1 MLFQTTAAHEE
12 LRAKI
17 RSFAEEEI
25 KPLAFLMDQNNEFPE
40 EAVKKLGKLGWMGIP
55 YPKEYGGAGL
65 DALSYAIAVEELARV
80 DGGTGVILSAHV
92 SLGSWPIFAYGTE
105 EQKKKYLVPLA
116 KGEKIGAFGLT
127 ETNAGSDAG
136 GTETTALDKGDY
148 YLLNGGKIFITN
160 APKADTYVV
169 FAVTTPD
176 IGTRGISAFIV
187 EKGWKG
193 FEFGDHYDKMG
204 IRSSSTAELIFN
216 TRTDEKA
223 YSDSDGNFMISAK
236 NNDAL
241 RFVKQKYDRI
251 TYSVKPEDF
260 KNSIKITLIKSVV
273 EIEEVEIKSKL
284 TGNLREDARRVESVK
299 KVKLNKEIAKYIAE
313 KSDPEIIKPRGG
325 EFVQPVGQGFS
336 VGKVSNQADKIDL
349 AEDFL
354 EILGEDYFT
363 DLGLKK
369 SEISGFIF
377 HVMSSLDLKNAYKYG
392 YLKESDIAQFRKQ
405 AEIKI
410 NDFRKLK

>member
-1 MLFQTTAAHEE
+1 MKKTLLLFLFILAN
-12 LRAKI
+12 
-17 RSFAEEEI
+17 SFYA
-25 KPLAFLMDQNNEFPE
+25 Q
-40 EAVKKLGKLGWMGIP
+40 
-55 YPKEYGGAGL
+55 EY
-65 DALSYAIAVEELARV
+65 
-80 DGGTGVILSAHV
+80 
-92 SLGSWPIFAYGTE
+92 IF
-105 EQKKKYLVPLA
+105 
-116 KGEKIGAFGLT
+116 
-127 ETNAGSDAG
+127 
-136 GTETTALDKGDY
+136 
-148 YLLNGGKIFITN
+148 GKITSEQNI
-160 APKADTYVV
+160 
-169 FAVTTPD
+169 
-176 IGTRGISAFIV
+176 
-187 EKGWKG
+187 
-193 FEFGDHYDKMG
+193 
-204 IRSSSTAELIFN
+204 ELSGVLILN

-377 HVMSSLDLKNAYKYG
+377 HVMNGLDLKNAYKYG
-392 YLKESDIAQFRKQ
+392 YLKGSDIAQFRKQ
-405 AEIKI
+405 AETKI

>member
-1 MLFQTTAAHEE
+1 MKKTLLLFLFILAH
-12 LRAKI
+12 
-17 RSFAEEEI
+17 SFYA
-25 KPLAFLMDQNNEFPE
+25 Q
-40 EAVKKLGKLGWMGIP
+40 
-55 YPKEYGGAGL
+55 EY
-65 DALSYAIAVEELARV
+65 
-80 DGGTGVILSAHV
+80 
-92 SLGSWPIFAYGTE
+92 IF
-105 EQKKKYLVPLA
+105 
-116 KGEKIGAFGLT
+116 
-127 ETNAGSDAG
+127 
-136 GTETTALDKGDY
+136 
-148 YLLNGGKIFITN
+148 GKITSEQNI
-160 APKADTYVV
+160 
-169 FAVTTPD
+169 
-176 IGTRGISAFIV
+176 
-187 EKGWKG
+187 
-193 FEFGDHYDKMG
+193 
-204 IRSSSTAELIFN
+204 ELSGVLILN

-273 EIEEVEIKSKL
+273 VIEEVEIKTKL
-284 TGNLREDARRVESVK
+284 TGNLREDARRVESVR

-313 KSDPEIIKPRGG
+313 KSDPEILKPRGG

-336 VGKVSNQADKIDL
+336 VGKVSNQADQIDL

-369 SEISGFIF
+369 SEISSFIF

-392 YLKESDIAQFRKQ
+392 YLKGSDIAQFRKQ
-405 AEIKI
+405 AETKI

>member
-1 MLFQTTAAHEE
+1 MKKTLFLFLFIISH
-12 LRAKI
+12 
-17 RSFAEEEI
+17 SFHA
-25 KPLAFLMDQNNEFPE
+25 Q
-40 EAVKKLGKLGWMGIP
+40 
-55 YPKEYGGAGL
+55 EY
-65 DALSYAIAVEELARV
+65 
-80 DGGTGVILSAHV
+80 
-92 SLGSWPIFAYGTE
+92 IF
-105 EQKKKYLVPLA
+105 
-116 KGEKIGAFGLT
+116 
-127 ETNAGSDAG
+127 
-136 GTETTALDKGDY
+136 
-148 YLLNGGKIFITN
+148 GKITSEQNI
-160 APKADTYVV
+160 
-169 FAVTTPD
+169 
-176 IGTRGISAFIV
+176 
-187 EKGWKG
+187 
-193 FEFGDHYDKMG
+193 
-204 IRSSSTAELIFN
+204 ELSGVLILN

-241 RFVKQKYDRI
+241 RFVKQKFDRI

-273 EIEEVEIKSKL
+273 EIEEVEIKTKL
-284 TGNLREDARRVESVK
+284 TGNLREDARRVESVR
-299 KVKLNKEIAKYIAE
+299 KVKLNKEISKYIAE

-336 VGKVSNQADKIDL
+336 VGKVSNQADQIDL

-377 HVMSSLDLKNAYKYG
+377 HVMNGLDLKNAYKYG
-392 YLKESDIAQFRKQ
+392 YLKGSDIAQFRKQ
-405 AEIKI
+405 AETKI

>member
-1 MLFQTTAAHEE
+1 MKKILLLFLFILAN
-12 LRAKI
+12 
-17 RSFAEEEI
+17 SFYA
-25 KPLAFLMDQNNEFPE
+25 Q
-40 EAVKKLGKLGWMGIP
+40 
-55 YPKEYGGAGL
+55 EY
-65 DALSYAIAVEELARV
+65 
-80 DGGTGVILSAHV
+80 
-92 SLGSWPIFAYGTE
+92 IF
-105 EQKKKYLVPLA
+105 
-116 KGEKIGAFGLT
+116 
-127 ETNAGSDAG
+127 
-136 GTETTALDKGDY
+136 
-148 YLLNGGKIFITN
+148 GKITSEQNI
-160 APKADTYVV
+160 
-169 FAVTTPD
+169 
-176 IGTRGISAFIV
+176 
-187 EKGWKG
+187 
-193 FEFGDHYDKMG
+193 
-204 IRSSSTAELIFN
+204 ELSGVLILN

-313 KSDPEIIKPRGG
+313 KSDPEILKPRGG

-336 VGKVSNQADKIDL
+336 VGKVSSKADQIDL

-377 HVMSSLDLKNAYKYG
+377 HVMNGLDLKNAYKYG
-392 YLKESDIAQFRKQ
+392 YLKGSDIAQFRKQ

-410 NDFRKLK
+410 SDFRKLK

>member
-1 MLFQTTAAHEE
+1 MKKTLLLFLFILAH
-12 LRAKI
+12 
-17 RSFAEEEI
+17 SFYA
-25 KPLAFLMDQNNEFPE
+25 Q
-40 EAVKKLGKLGWMGIP
+40 
-55 YPKEYGGAGL
+55 EY
-65 DALSYAIAVEELARV
+65 
-80 DGGTGVILSAHV
+80 
-92 SLGSWPIFAYGTE
+92 IF
-105 EQKKKYLVPLA
+105 
-116 KGEKIGAFGLT
+116 
-127 ETNAGSDAG
+127 
-136 GTETTALDKGDY
+136 
-148 YLLNGGKIFITN
+148 GKITSEQNI
-160 APKADTYVV
+160 
-169 FAVTTPD
+169 
-176 IGTRGISAFIV
+176 
-187 EKGWKG
+187 
-193 FEFGDHYDKMG
+193 
-204 IRSSSTAELIFN
+204 ELSGVLILN

-241 RFVKQKYDRI
+241 RFVKQKFDRI

-260 KNSIKITLIKSVV
+260 KNSIKVTLIKSVV
-273 EIEEVEIKSKL
+273 EIEEVEIKTKL

-299 KVKLNKEIAKYIAE
+299 KVKLNKEISKYIAE

-369 SEISGFIF
+369 SEISSFIF
-377 HVMSSLDLKNAYKYG
+377 HVMSSLDLKNAYKHG
-392 YLKESDIAQFRKQ
+392 YLKGSDIAQFRKQ

>member
-1 MLFQTTAAHEE
+1 MKKTLLLFLFILAN
-12 LRAKI
+12 
-17 RSFAEEEI
+17 SFYA
-25 KPLAFLMDQNNEFPE
+25 Q
-40 EAVKKLGKLGWMGIP
+40 
-55 YPKEYGGAGL
+55 EY
-65 DALSYAIAVEELARV
+65 
-80 DGGTGVILSAHV
+80 
-92 SLGSWPIFAYGTE
+92 IF
-105 EQKKKYLVPLA
+105 
-116 KGEKIGAFGLT
+116 
-127 ETNAGSDAG
+127 
-136 GTETTALDKGDY
+136 
-148 YLLNGGKIFITN
+148 GKITSEQNI
-160 APKADTYVV
+160 
-169 FAVTTPD
+169 
-176 IGTRGISAFIV
+176 
-187 EKGWKG
+187 
-193 FEFGDHYDKMG
+193 
-204 IRSSSTAELIFN
+204 ELSGVLILN

-313 KSDPEIIKPRGG
+313 KSDPEILKPRGG

-336 VGKVSNQADKIDL
+336 IGKVSNQADQIDL
-349 AEDFL
+349 AEEFL
-354 EILGEDYFT
+354 EILGDDYFT

-377 HVMSSLDLKNAYKYG
+377 HVMNGLDLKNAYKYG
-392 YLKESDIAQFRKQ
+392 YLKGSDIAQFRKQ
-405 AEIKI
+405 AETKI

>member
-1 MLFQTTAAHEE
+1 MKKTLLLFLFIIFH
-12 LRAKI
+12 
-17 RSFAEEEI
+17 SFHA
-25 KPLAFLMDQNNEFPE
+25 Q
-40 EAVKKLGKLGWMGIP
+40 
-55 YPKEYGGAGL
+55 EY
-65 DALSYAIAVEELARV
+65 
-80 DGGTGVILSAHV
+80 
-92 SLGSWPIFAYGTE
+92 IF
-105 EQKKKYLVPLA
+105 
-116 KGEKIGAFGLT
+116 
-127 ETNAGSDAG
+127 
-136 GTETTALDKGDY
+136 
-148 YLLNGGKIFITN
+148 GKITSEQN
-160 APKADTYVV
+160 L
-169 FAVTTPD
+169 
-176 IGTRGISAFIV
+176 
-187 EKGWKG
+187 
-193 FEFGDHYDKMG
+193 
-204 IRSSSTAELIFN
+204 ELSGVLILN

-241 RFVKQKYDRI
+241 RFVKQKFDRI

-260 KNSIKITLIKSVV
+260 KNSLKITLIKSVV
-273 EIEEVEIKSKL
+273 EIEEVEIKTKL

-336 VGKVSNQADKIDL
+336 IGKVSNQADQIDL

-354 EILGEDYFT
+354 EILGEDYFK

-377 HVMSSLDLKNAYKYG
+377 HVMNSLDLKNAYKYG
-392 YLKESDIAQFRKQ
+392 YLKGSDIAQFRKQ

>member
-1 MLFQTTAAHEE
+1 MKKTLLLFLFILAN
-12 LRAKI
+12 
-17 RSFAEEEI
+17 SFYA
-25 KPLAFLMDQNNEFPE
+25 Q
-40 EAVKKLGKLGWMGIP
+40 
-55 YPKEYGGAGL
+55 EY
-65 DALSYAIAVEELARV
+65 
-80 DGGTGVILSAHV
+80 
-92 SLGSWPIFAYGTE
+92 IF
-105 EQKKKYLVPLA
+105 
-116 KGEKIGAFGLT
+116 
-127 ETNAGSDAG
+127 
-136 GTETTALDKGDY
+136 
-148 YLLNGGKIFITN
+148 GKITSEQN
-160 APKADTYVV
+160 L
-169 FAVTTPD
+169 
-176 IGTRGISAFIV
+176 
-187 EKGWKG
+187 
-193 FEFGDHYDKMG
+193 
-204 IRSSSTAELIFN
+204 ELSGVLILN

-336 VGKVSNQADKIDL
+336 VGKVSNQADQIDL

-377 HVMSSLDLKNAYKYG
+377 HVMNGLDLKNAYKYG
-392 YLKESDIAQFRKQ
+392 YLKGSDIAQFRKQ
-405 AEIKI
+405 AETKI

>member
-1 MLFQTTAAHEE
+1 MKKTLLLFLFLLVH
-12 LRAKI
+12 
-17 RSFAEEEI
+17 SFYA
-25 KPLAFLMDQNNEFPE
+25 Q
-40 EAVKKLGKLGWMGIP
+40 
-55 YPKEYGGAGL
+55 EY
-65 DALSYAIAVEELARV
+65 
-80 DGGTGVILSAHV
+80 
-92 SLGSWPIFAYGTE
+92 IF
-105 EQKKKYLVPLA
+105 
-116 KGEKIGAFGLT
+116 
-127 ETNAGSDAG
+127 
-136 GTETTALDKGDY
+136 
-148 YLLNGGKIFITN
+148 GKITSELN
-160 APKADTYVV
+160 LELSGV
-169 FAVTTPD
+169 
-176 IGTRGISAFIV
+176 
-187 EKGWKG
+187 
-193 FEFGDHYDKMG
+193 
-204 IRSSSTAELIFN
+204 LIFN

-241 RFVKQKYDRI
+241 RFVKQKFDRI

-273 EIEEVEIKSKL
+273 EIEEVEIKTKL
-284 TGNLREDARRVESVK
+284 TGSLREDARRVESVK
-299 KVKLNKEIAKYIAE
+299 KVKLNKEISKYIAE
-313 KSDPEIIKPRGG
+313 KSDPLILKPKAG

-336 VGKVSNQADKIDL
+336 IGKVSNQADQIDL

-377 HVMSSLDLKNAYKYG
+377 LVMSSLDLKNAYKYG
-392 YLKESDIAQFRKQ
+392 YLKGSDIAQFRKQ

>member
-1 MLFQTTAAHEE
+1 MKKTLLLFLFILAN
-12 LRAKI
+12 
-17 RSFAEEEI
+17 SFYA
-25 KPLAFLMDQNNEFPE
+25 Q
-40 EAVKKLGKLGWMGIP
+40 
-55 YPKEYGGAGL
+55 EY
-65 DALSYAIAVEELARV
+65 
-80 DGGTGVILSAHV
+80 
-92 SLGSWPIFAYGTE
+92 IF
-105 EQKKKYLVPLA
+105 
-116 KGEKIGAFGLT
+116 
-127 ETNAGSDAG
+127 
-136 GTETTALDKGDY
+136 
-148 YLLNGGKIFITN
+148 GKITSEQN
-160 APKADTYVV
+160 L
-169 FAVTTPD
+169 
-176 IGTRGISAFIV
+176 
-187 EKGWKG
+187 
-193 FEFGDHYDKMG
+193 
-204 IRSSSTAELIFN
+204 ELSGVLILN

-336 VGKVSNQADKIDL
+336 VGKVSSKADRIDL

-377 HVMSSLDLKNAYKYG
+377 HVMNGLDLKNAYKYG
-392 YLKESDIAQFRKQ
+392 YLKGSDIAQFRKQ
-405 AEIKI
+405 AETKI

>member
-1 MLFQTTAAHEE
+1 MKKTLLLFLFILAN
-12 LRAKI
+12 
-17 RSFAEEEI
+17 SFYA
-25 KPLAFLMDQNNEFPE
+25 Q
-40 EAVKKLGKLGWMGIP
+40 
-55 YPKEYGGAGL
+55 EY
-65 DALSYAIAVEELARV
+65 
-80 DGGTGVILSAHV
+80 
-92 SLGSWPIFAYGTE
+92 IF
-105 EQKKKYLVPLA
+105 
-116 KGEKIGAFGLT
+116 
-127 ETNAGSDAG
+127 
-136 GTETTALDKGDY
+136 
-148 YLLNGGKIFITN
+148 GKITSEQN
-160 APKADTYVV
+160 L
-169 FAVTTPD
+169 
-176 IGTRGISAFIV
+176 
-187 EKGWKG
+187 
-193 FEFGDHYDKMG
+193 
-204 IRSSSTAELIFN
+204 ELSGVLILN

-313 KSDPEIIKPRGG
+313 KSDPEILKPRGG

-336 VGKVSNQADKIDL
+336 VGKVSSKADRIDL

-377 HVMSSLDLKNAYKYG
+377 HVMNGLDLKNAYKYG
-392 YLKESDIAQFRKQ
+392 YLKGSDIAQFRKQ
-405 AEIKI
+405 AETKI

>member
-1 MLFQTTAAHEE
+1 MKKTLLLFLFILAN
-12 LRAKI
+12 
-17 RSFAEEEI
+17 SFYA
-25 KPLAFLMDQNNEFPE
+25 Q
-40 EAVKKLGKLGWMGIP
+40 
-55 YPKEYGGAGL
+55 EY
-65 DALSYAIAVEELARV
+65 
-80 DGGTGVILSAHV
+80 
-92 SLGSWPIFAYGTE
+92 IF
-105 EQKKKYLVPLA
+105 
-116 KGEKIGAFGLT
+116 
-127 ETNAGSDAG
+127 
-136 GTETTALDKGDY
+136 
-148 YLLNGGKIFITN
+148 GKITSEQNI
-160 APKADTYVV
+160 
-169 FAVTTPD
+169 
-176 IGTRGISAFIV
+176 
-187 EKGWKG
+187 
-193 FEFGDHYDKMG
+193 
-204 IRSSSTAELIFN
+204 ELSGVLILN

-273 EIEEVEIKSKL
+273 EIEEVEIKTKL
-284 TGNLREDARRVESVK
+284 TGSLREDARRVESVR
-299 KVKLNKEIAKYIAE
+299 KVKLNKEISKYIAE

-349 AEDFL
+349 AKEFL

-377 HVMSSLDLKNAYKYG
+377 HVMNGLDLKNAYKYG
-392 YLKESDIAQFRKQ
+392 YLKGSDIAQFRKQ
-405 AEIKI
+405 AETKI

>member
-1 MLFQTTAAHEE
+1 MKKTLLLFLFILAN
-12 LRAKI
+12 
-17 RSFAEEEI
+17 SFYA
-25 KPLAFLMDQNNEFPE
+25 Q
-40 EAVKKLGKLGWMGIP
+40 
-55 YPKEYGGAGL
+55 EY
-65 DALSYAIAVEELARV
+65 
-80 DGGTGVILSAHV
+80 
-92 SLGSWPIFAYGTE
+92 IF
-105 EQKKKYLVPLA
+105 
-116 KGEKIGAFGLT
+116 
-127 ETNAGSDAG
+127 
-136 GTETTALDKGDY
+136 
-148 YLLNGGKIFITN
+148 GKITSEQNI
-160 APKADTYVV
+160 
-169 FAVTTPD
+169 
-176 IGTRGISAFIV
+176 
-187 EKGWKG
+187 
-193 FEFGDHYDKMG
+193 
-204 IRSSSTAELIFN
+204 ELSGVLILN

-241 RFVKQKYDRI
+241 RFVKQKFDRI

-313 KSDPEIIKPRGG
+313 KSDPEILKPRGG

-377 HVMSSLDLKNAYKYG
+377 HVMNGLDLKNAYKYG
-392 YLKESDIAQFRKQ
+392 YLKGSDIAQFRKQ
-405 AEIKI
+405 AETKI

>member
-1 MLFQTTAAHEE
+1 MKKTLLLFLFILAH
-12 LRAKI
+12 
-17 RSFAEEEI
+17 SFYA
-25 KPLAFLMDQNNEFPE
+25 Q
-40 EAVKKLGKLGWMGIP
+40 
-55 YPKEYGGAGL
+55 EY
-65 DALSYAIAVEELARV
+65 
-80 DGGTGVILSAHV
+80 
-92 SLGSWPIFAYGTE
+92 IF
-105 EQKKKYLVPLA
+105 
-116 KGEKIGAFGLT
+116 
-127 ETNAGSDAG
+127 
-136 GTETTALDKGDY
+136 
-148 YLLNGGKIFITN
+148 GKITSEQNI
-160 APKADTYVV
+160 
-169 FAVTTPD
+169 
-176 IGTRGISAFIV
+176 
-187 EKGWKG
+187 
-193 FEFGDHYDKMG
+193 
-204 IRSSSTAELIFN
+204 ELSGVLILN

-313 KSDPEIIKPRGG
+313 KSDPEILKPRGG

-336 VGKVSNQADKIDL
+336 VGKVSNQADQIDL

-369 SEISGFIF
+369 SEISSFIF
-377 HVMSSLDLKNAYKYG
+377 HVMSGLDLKNAYKYG
-392 YLKESDIAQFRKQ
+392 YLKGSDIAQFRKQ

>member
-1 MLFQTTAAHEE
+1 MKKTLLLFLFILAN
-12 LRAKI
+12 
-17 RSFAEEEI
+17 SFYA
-25 KPLAFLMDQNNEFPE
+25 Q
-40 EAVKKLGKLGWMGIP
+40 
-55 YPKEYGGAGL
+55 EY
-65 DALSYAIAVEELARV
+65 
-80 DGGTGVILSAHV
+80 
-92 SLGSWPIFAYGTE
+92 IF
-105 EQKKKYLVPLA
+105 
-116 KGEKIGAFGLT
+116 
-127 ETNAGSDAG
+127 
-136 GTETTALDKGDY
+136 
-148 YLLNGGKIFITN
+148 GKITSEQNI
-160 APKADTYVV
+160 
-169 FAVTTPD
+169 
-176 IGTRGISAFIV
+176 
-187 EKGWKG
+187 
-193 FEFGDHYDKMG
+193 
-204 IRSSSTAELIFN
+204 ELSGVLILN

-241 RFVKQKYDRI
+241 RFVKQKFDRI

-273 EIEEVEIKSKL
+273 EIEEVEIKTKL
-284 TGNLREDARRVESVK
+284 TGNLKEDARRVESVK

-313 KSDPEIIKPRGG
+313 KSDPEILKPRGG

-336 VGKVSNQADKIDL
+336 VGKVSNQADQIDL

-392 YLKESDIAQFRKQ
+392 YLKGSDIAQFRKQ

>member
-1 MLFQTTAAHEE
+1 MKKTLLLFLFIIAN
-12 LRAKI
+12 
-17 RSFAEEEI
+17 SFYA
-25 KPLAFLMDQNNEFPE
+25 Q
-40 EAVKKLGKLGWMGIP
+40 
-55 YPKEYGGAGL
+55 EY
-65 DALSYAIAVEELARV
+65 
-80 DGGTGVILSAHV
+80 
-92 SLGSWPIFAYGTE
+92 IF
-105 EQKKKYLVPLA
+105 
-116 KGEKIGAFGLT
+116 
-127 ETNAGSDAG
+127 
-136 GTETTALDKGDY
+136 
-148 YLLNGGKIFITN
+148 GKITSEQN
-160 APKADTYVV
+160 L
-169 FAVTTPD
+169 
-176 IGTRGISAFIV
+176 
-187 EKGWKG
+187 
-193 FEFGDHYDKMG
+193 
-204 IRSSSTAELIFN
+204 ELSGVLILN

-313 KSDPEIIKPRGG
+313 KSDPEILKPRGG

-336 VGKVSNQADKIDL
+336 VGKVSSKADRIDL

-377 HVMSSLDLKNAYKYG
+377 HVMNGLDLKNAYKYG
-392 YLKESDIAQFRKQ
+392 YLKGSDIAQFRKQ
-405 AEIKI
+405 AETKI

>member
-1 MLFQTTAAHEE
+1 MKKTLLLFLFILAN
-12 LRAKI
+12 
-17 RSFAEEEI
+17 SFYA
-25 KPLAFLMDQNNEFPE
+25 Q
-40 EAVKKLGKLGWMGIP
+40 
-55 YPKEYGGAGL
+55 EY
-65 DALSYAIAVEELARV
+65 
-80 DGGTGVILSAHV
+80 
-92 SLGSWPIFAYGTE
+92 IF
-105 EQKKKYLVPLA
+105 
-116 KGEKIGAFGLT
+116 
-127 ETNAGSDAG
+127 
-136 GTETTALDKGDY
+136 
-148 YLLNGGKIFITN
+148 GKITSEQNI
-160 APKADTYVV
+160 
-169 FAVTTPD
+169 
-176 IGTRGISAFIV
+176 
-187 EKGWKG
+187 
-193 FEFGDHYDKMG
+193 
-204 IRSSSTAELIFN
+204 ELSGVLILN

-313 KSDPEIIKPRGG
+313 KSDPEILKPRGG

-336 VGKVSNQADKIDL
+336 VGKVSNQADQIDL

-392 YLKESDIAQFRKQ
+392 YLKGSDIAQFRKQ
-405 AEIKI
+405 AETKIK
-410 NDFRKLK
+410 DFRKLK

>member
-1 MLFQTTAAHEE
+1 MKKTLLLFLFILAN
-12 LRAKI
+12 
-17 RSFAEEEI
+17 SFYA
-25 KPLAFLMDQNNEFPE
+25 Q
-40 EAVKKLGKLGWMGIP
+40 
-55 YPKEYGGAGL
+55 EY
-65 DALSYAIAVEELARV
+65 
-80 DGGTGVILSAHV
+80 
-92 SLGSWPIFAYGTE
+92 IF
-105 EQKKKYLVPLA
+105 
-116 KGEKIGAFGLT
+116 
-127 ETNAGSDAG
+127 
-136 GTETTALDKGDY
+136 
-148 YLLNGGKIFITN
+148 GKITSEQNI
-160 APKADTYVV
+160 
-169 FAVTTPD
+169 
-176 IGTRGISAFIV
+176 
-187 EKGWKG
+187 
-193 FEFGDHYDKMG
+193 
-204 IRSSSTAELIFN
+204 ELSGVLILN

-313 KSDPEIIKPRGG
+313 KSDPEILKPRGG

-336 VGKVSNQADKIDL
+336 VGKVSSKADRIDL

-392 YLKESDIAQFRKQ
+392 YLKGSDIAQFRKH

>member
-1 MLFQTTAAHEE
+1 MKKTLLLFLFILAN
-12 LRAKI
+12 
-17 RSFAEEEI
+17 SFYA
-25 KPLAFLMDQNNEFPE
+25 Q
-40 EAVKKLGKLGWMGIP
+40 
-55 YPKEYGGAGL
+55 EY
-65 DALSYAIAVEELARV
+65 
-80 DGGTGVILSAHV
+80 
-92 SLGSWPIFAYGTE
+92 IF
-105 EQKKKYLVPLA
+105 
-116 KGEKIGAFGLT
+116 
-127 ETNAGSDAG
+127 
-136 GTETTALDKGDY
+136 
-148 YLLNGGKIFITN
+148 GKITSEQNI
-160 APKADTYVV
+160 
-169 FAVTTPD
+169 
-176 IGTRGISAFIV
+176 
-187 EKGWKG
+187 
-193 FEFGDHYDKMG
+193 
-204 IRSSSTAELIFN
+204 ELSGVLILN

-273 EIEEVEIKSKL
+273 EIEEVEIKTKL

-299 KVKLNKEIAKYIAE
+299 KVKLNKEISKYIAE
-313 KSDPEIIKPRGG
+313 KSDPEILKPRGG

-377 HVMSSLDLKNAYKYG
+377 HVMNGLDLKNAYKYG
-392 YLKESDIAQFRKQ
+392 YLKGSDIAQFRKQ
-405 AEIKI
+405 AETKI

>member
-1 MLFQTTAAHEE
+1 MKKTLLLFLFILAN
-12 LRAKI
+12 
-17 RSFAEEEI
+17 SFYA
-25 KPLAFLMDQNNEFPE
+25 Q
-40 EAVKKLGKLGWMGIP
+40 
-55 YPKEYGGAGL
+55 EY
-65 DALSYAIAVEELARV
+65 
-80 DGGTGVILSAHV
+80 
-92 SLGSWPIFAYGTE
+92 IF
-105 EQKKKYLVPLA
+105 
-116 KGEKIGAFGLT
+116 
-127 ETNAGSDAG
+127 
-136 GTETTALDKGDY
+136 
-148 YLLNGGKIFITN
+148 GKITSEQNI
-160 APKADTYVV
+160 
-169 FAVTTPD
+169 
-176 IGTRGISAFIV
+176 
-187 EKGWKG
+187 
-193 FEFGDHYDKMG
+193 
-204 IRSSSTAELIFN
+204 ELSGVLILN

-284 TGNLREDARRVESVK
+284 TGNLREDARRVESVR

-313 KSDPEIIKPRGG
+313 KSDPEILKPRGG

-336 VGKVSNQADKIDL
+336 VGKVSNQADQIDL

-377 HVMSSLDLKNAYKYG
+377 HVMNGLDLKNAYKYG
-392 YLKESDIAQFRKQ
+392 YLKGSDIAQFRKQ
-405 AEIKI
+405 AETKI

>member
-1 MLFQTTAAHEE
+1 MKKTLLLFLFILAN
-12 LRAKI
+12 
-17 RSFAEEEI
+17 SFYA
-25 KPLAFLMDQNNEFPE
+25 Q
-40 EAVKKLGKLGWMGIP
+40 
-55 YPKEYGGAGL
+55 EY
-65 DALSYAIAVEELARV
+65 
-80 DGGTGVILSAHV
+80 
-92 SLGSWPIFAYGTE
+92 IF
-105 EQKKKYLVPLA
+105 
-116 KGEKIGAFGLT
+116 
-127 ETNAGSDAG
+127 
-136 GTETTALDKGDY
+136 
-148 YLLNGGKIFITN
+148 GKITSEQNI
-160 APKADTYVV
+160 
-169 FAVTTPD
+169 
-176 IGTRGISAFIV
+176 
-187 EKGWKG
+187 
-193 FEFGDHYDKMG
+193 
-204 IRSSSTAELIFN
+204 ELSGVLILN

-241 RFVKQKYDRI
+241 RFVKQKFDRI

-377 HVMSSLDLKNAYKYG
+377 HVMNGLDLKNAYKYG
-392 YLKESDIAQFRKQ
+392 YLKGSDIAQFRKQ

>member
-1 MLFQTTAAHEE
+1 MKKTLLLFLFLLVH
-12 LRAKI
+12 
-17 RSFAEEEI
+17 SFYA
-25 KPLAFLMDQNNEFPE
+25 Q
-40 EAVKKLGKLGWMGIP
+40 
-55 YPKEYGGAGL
+55 EY
-65 DALSYAIAVEELARV
+65 
-80 DGGTGVILSAHV
+80 
-92 SLGSWPIFAYGTE
+92 IF
-105 EQKKKYLVPLA
+105 
-116 KGEKIGAFGLT
+116 
-127 ETNAGSDAG
+127 
-136 GTETTALDKGDY
+136 
-148 YLLNGGKIFITN
+148 GKITSEQNI
-160 APKADTYVV
+160 
-169 FAVTTPD
+169 
-176 IGTRGISAFIV
+176 
-187 EKGWKG
+187 
-193 FEFGDHYDKMG
+193 
-204 IRSSSTAELIFN
+204 ELSGVLILN

-273 EIEEVEIKSKL
+273 EIEEVEIKTKL
-284 TGNLREDARRVESVK
+284 TGNLREDARRVESVR
-299 KVKLNKEIAKYIAE
+299 KVKLNKEISKYIAE

-336 VGKVSNQADKIDL
+336 VGKVSNQADQIDL

-377 HVMSSLDLKNAYKYG
+377 LVMSSLDLKNAYKYG
-392 YLKESDIAQFRKQ
+392 YLKGSDIAQFRKQ

>member
-1 MLFQTTAAHEE
+1 MKKTLLLFLFLLAH
-12 LRAKI
+12 
-17 RSFAEEEI
+17 SFYA
-25 KPLAFLMDQNNEFPE
+25 Q
-40 EAVKKLGKLGWMGIP
+40 
-55 YPKEYGGAGL
+55 EY
-65 DALSYAIAVEELARV
+65 
-80 DGGTGVILSAHV
+80 
-92 SLGSWPIFAYGTE
+92 IF
-105 EQKKKYLVPLA
+105 
-116 KGEKIGAFGLT
+116 
-127 ETNAGSDAG
+127 
-136 GTETTALDKGDY
+136 
-148 YLLNGGKIFITN
+148 GKITSEQN
-160 APKADTYVV
+160 L
-169 FAVTTPD
+169 
-176 IGTRGISAFIV
+176 
-187 EKGWKG
+187 
-193 FEFGDHYDKMG
+193 
-204 IRSSSTAELIFN
+204 ELSGVLILN

-241 RFVKQKYDRI
+241 RFVKQKFDRI

-273 EIEEVEIKSKL
+273 EIEEVEIKTKL

-313 KSDPEIIKPRGG
+313 KSDPEILKPRGG

-336 VGKVSNQADKIDL
+336 VGKVSNQADQIDL
-349 AEDFL
+349 AEEFL

-377 HVMSSLDLKNAYKYG
+377 HVMNGLDLKNAYKYG
-392 YLKESDIAQFRKQ
+392 YLKGSDIAQFRKQ
-405 AEIKI
+405 AETKI

>member
-1 MLFQTTAAHEE
+1 MKKTLLLFLFILAN
-12 LRAKI
+12 
-17 RSFAEEEI
+17 SFYA
-25 KPLAFLMDQNNEFPE
+25 Q
-40 EAVKKLGKLGWMGIP
+40 
-55 YPKEYGGAGL
+55 EY
-65 DALSYAIAVEELARV
+65 
-80 DGGTGVILSAHV
+80 
-92 SLGSWPIFAYGTE
+92 IF
-105 EQKKKYLVPLA
+105 
-116 KGEKIGAFGLT
+116 
-127 ETNAGSDAG
+127 
-136 GTETTALDKGDY
+136 
-148 YLLNGGKIFITN
+148 GKITSEQNI
-160 APKADTYVV
+160 
-169 FAVTTPD
+169 
-176 IGTRGISAFIV
+176 
-187 EKGWKG
+187 
-193 FEFGDHYDKMG
+193 
-204 IRSSSTAELIFN
+204 ELSGVLILN

-284 TGNLREDARRVESVK
+284 TGNLREDARRVESVR

-313 KSDPEIIKPRGG
+313 KSDPEILKPRGG

-336 VGKVSNQADKIDL
+336 VGKVSSKADRIDL

-377 HVMSSLDLKNAYKYG
+377 HVMNGLDLKNAYKYG
-392 YLKESDIAQFRKQ
+392 YLKGSDIAQFRKQ
-405 AEIKI
+405 AETKI

>member
-1 MLFQTTAAHEE
+1 MKKTLLLFLFLLAH
-12 LRAKI
+12 
-17 RSFAEEEI
+17 SFYA
-25 KPLAFLMDQNNEFPE
+25 Q
-40 EAVKKLGKLGWMGIP
+40 
-55 YPKEYGGAGL
+55 EY
-65 DALSYAIAVEELARV
+65 
-80 DGGTGVILSAHV
+80 
-92 SLGSWPIFAYGTE
+92 IF
-105 EQKKKYLVPLA
+105 
-116 KGEKIGAFGLT
+116 
-127 ETNAGSDAG
+127 
-136 GTETTALDKGDY
+136 
-148 YLLNGGKIFITN
+148 GKITSEQNIELSG
-160 APKADTYVV
+160 V
-169 FAVTTPD
+169 
-176 IGTRGISAFIV
+176 
-187 EKGWKG
+187 
-193 FEFGDHYDKMG
+193 
-204 IRSSSTAELIFN
+204 LIFN

-284 TGNLREDARRVESVK
+284 TGNLREDARRVESVR

-313 KSDPEIIKPRGG
+313 KSDPEILKPRGG

-336 VGKVSNQADKIDL
+336 VGKVSNQADQIDL

-392 YLKESDIAQFRKQ
+392 YLKGSDIAQFRKQ

-410 NDFRKLK
+410 NDFRKL

>member
-1 MLFQTTAAHEE
+1 MKKTLLLFLFILAN
-12 LRAKI
+12 
-17 RSFAEEEI
+17 SFYA
-25 KPLAFLMDQNNEFPE
+25 Q
-40 EAVKKLGKLGWMGIP
+40 
-55 YPKEYGGAGL
+55 EY
-65 DALSYAIAVEELARV
+65 
-80 DGGTGVILSAHV
+80 
-92 SLGSWPIFAYGTE
+92 IF
-105 EQKKKYLVPLA
+105 
-116 KGEKIGAFGLT
+116 
-127 ETNAGSDAG
+127 
-136 GTETTALDKGDY
+136 
-148 YLLNGGKIFITN
+148 GKITSEQNI
-160 APKADTYVV
+160 
-169 FAVTTPD
+169 
-176 IGTRGISAFIV
+176 
-187 EKGWKG
+187 
-193 FEFGDHYDKMG
+193 
-204 IRSSSTAELIFN
+204 ELSGVLILN

-241 RFVKQKYDRI
+241 RFVKQKFDRI

-284 TGNLREDARRVESVK
+284 TGNLREDARRVESVR

-313 KSDPEIIKPRGG
+313 KSDPEILKPRGG

-336 VGKVSNQADKIDL
+336 VGKVSSKADRIDL

-377 HVMSSLDLKNAYKYG
+377 HVMNGLDLKNAYKYG
-392 YLKESDIAQFRKQ
+392 YLKGSDIAQFRKQ
-405 AEIKI
+405 AETKI

>member
-1 MLFQTTAAHEE
+1 MKKTLLLFLFILAN
-12 LRAKI
+12 
-17 RSFAEEEI
+17 SFYA
-25 KPLAFLMDQNNEFPE
+25 Q
-40 EAVKKLGKLGWMGIP
+40 
-55 YPKEYGGAGL
+55 EY
-65 DALSYAIAVEELARV
+65 
-80 DGGTGVILSAHV
+80 
-92 SLGSWPIFAYGTE
+92 IF
-105 EQKKKYLVPLA
+105 
-116 KGEKIGAFGLT
+116 
-127 ETNAGSDAG
+127 
-136 GTETTALDKGDY
+136 
-148 YLLNGGKIFITN
+148 GKITSEQNI
-160 APKADTYVV
+160 
-169 FAVTTPD
+169 
-176 IGTRGISAFIV
+176 
-187 EKGWKG
+187 
-193 FEFGDHYDKMG
+193 
-204 IRSSSTAELIFN
+204 ELSGVLILN

-313 KSDPEIIKPRGG
+313 KSDPEILKPRGG

-336 VGKVSNQADKIDL
+336 VGKVSNQADQIDL

-377 HVMSSLDLKNAYKYG
+377 HVMNGLDLKNAYKYG
-392 YLKESDIAQFRKQ
+392 YLKGSDIAQFRKQ
-405 AEIKI
+405 AETKI

>member
-1 MLFQTTAAHEE
+1 MKKTLLLFLFILAN
-12 LRAKI
+12 
-17 RSFAEEEI
+17 SFDA
-25 KPLAFLMDQNNEFPE
+25 Q
-40 EAVKKLGKLGWMGIP
+40 
-55 YPKEYGGAGL
+55 EY
-65 DALSYAIAVEELARV
+65 
-80 DGGTGVILSAHV
+80 
-92 SLGSWPIFAYGTE
+92 IF
-105 EQKKKYLVPLA
+105 
-116 KGEKIGAFGLT
+116 
-127 ETNAGSDAG
+127 
-136 GTETTALDKGDY
+136 
-148 YLLNGGKIFITN
+148 GKITSEQNI
-160 APKADTYVV
+160 
-169 FAVTTPD
+169 
-176 IGTRGISAFIV
+176 
-187 EKGWKG
+187 
-193 FEFGDHYDKMG
+193 
-204 IRSSSTAELIFN
+204 ELSGVLILN

-273 EIEEVEIKSKL
+273 EIEEVEIKTKL
-284 TGNLREDARRVESVK
+284 TGNLREDARRVESVR

-377 HVMSSLDLKNAYKYG
+377 HVMNGLDLKNAYKYG
-392 YLKESDIAQFRKQ
+392 YLKGSDIAQFRKQ
-405 AEIKI
+405 AETKI

>member
-1 MLFQTTAAHEE
+1 MKKTLLLFLFLLVH
-12 LRAKI
+12 
-17 RSFAEEEI
+17 SFYA
-25 KPLAFLMDQNNEFPE
+25 Q
-40 EAVKKLGKLGWMGIP
+40 
-55 YPKEYGGAGL
+55 EY
-65 DALSYAIAVEELARV
+65 
-80 DGGTGVILSAHV
+80 
-92 SLGSWPIFAYGTE
+92 IF
-105 EQKKKYLVPLA
+105 
-116 KGEKIGAFGLT
+116 
-127 ETNAGSDAG
+127 
-136 GTETTALDKGDY
+136 
-148 YLLNGGKIFITN
+148 GKITSELN
-160 APKADTYVV
+160 LELSGV
-169 FAVTTPD
+169 
-176 IGTRGISAFIV
+176 
-187 EKGWKG
+187 
-193 FEFGDHYDKMG
+193 
-204 IRSSSTAELIFN
+204 LIFN

-241 RFVKQKYDRI
+241 RFVKQKFDRI

-273 EIEEVEIKSKL
+273 EIEEVEIKTKL
-284 TGNLREDARRVESVK
+284 TGSLREDARRVESVR
-299 KVKLNKEIAKYIAE
+299 KVKLNKEISKYIAE
-313 KSDPEIIKPRGG
+313 KSDPLILKPKAG

-336 VGKVSNQADKIDL
+336 VGKVSNQADQIDL

-377 HVMSSLDLKNAYKYG
+377 HVMNGLDLKNAYKYG
-392 YLKESDIAQFRKQ
+392 YLKGSDIAQFRKQ